1 MLALGVVVLAGWW
14 KKKMYFWGIV
24 ALIMAIYLH
33 VDAIYKPAALNAK
46 SVKGIAAKVDELVP
60 ENKGK
65 LYEFIEDG
73 VLAKGDPVHY
83 FEMNFY
89 LHDRVADFYK
99 DKPSIIEYFQDHNIH
114 ISFMN
119 VHNPDIE
126 ISKDSAYVGSTKI
139 QSNKK
144 DLWEDIDQYCVS
156 NKIYDRNYISDYI
169 PSYKNNTFFL
179 VVDYGLSSQLF
190 DSKPMT
196 MSVAHKKGMSI
207 AKELPSIKSIDV
219 VNSTTLQVVE
229 HFNMELQEFE
239 PATEEVFLNVM
250 L

>member
-1 MLALGVVVLAGWW
+1 MATVRITTRSVGYPNIAPNSILVLQSLYNAGY
-14 KKKMYFWGIV
+14 KIV
-24 ALIMAIYLH
+24 LR
-33 VDAIYKPAALNAK
+33 NT
-46 SVKGIAAKVDELVP
+46 
-60 ENKGK
+60 
-65 LYEFIEDG
+65 
-73 VLAKGDPVHY
+73 
-83 FEMNFY
+83 
-89 LHDRVADFYK
+89 FYK